1 MKKINLA
8 ITGCLGRMGQ
18 QVLEALC
25 VEPDLTPAG
34 GADLLSESSTITL
47 PDGSGT
53 LKVSRSIA
61 EAASG
66 ADVVIDFTNA
76 EGALS
81 VIKIASA
88 MKVNVVIG
96 STGLSKDTYD
106 EAEKLAYEHNIGIII
121 APNFAVGAVLMAHL
135 SKIAARFFDYAD
147 LTEMH
152 HESKIDSPSG
162 TSLAIAKA
170 IVEGK
175 DGSFKSPVA
184 HKEILSKTR
193 GGVLDGVNI
202 HSVRMP
208 GKMARHEVTFG
219 AAGQTFSMAHDTINR
234 ECYMPGVLIALNA
247 VTKLKGLIVGLENI
261 LDLK

>member
-1 MKKINLA
+1 MSNIKVVVNGI
-8 ITGCLGRMGQ
+8 LGRMGQ

-34 GADLLSESSTITL
+34 GADLLSKSNAITL

-61 EAASG
+61 DAASD

-81 VIKIASA
+81 VIRVASA

-106 EAEKLAYEHNIGIII
+106 EAEKLAYEHDIGIII
-121 APNFAVGAVLMAHL
+121 APNFAVGAVLMTHL

-147 LTEMH
+147 LTETH

-193 GGVLDGVNI
+193 GGVLNGVNI

-208 GKMARHEVTFG
+208 GRVAHHELVFG
-219 AAGQTFSMAHDTINR
+219 TIGQTLSIRHDSINR
-234 ECYMPGVLIALNA
+234 ESFMPGVMMAA
-247 VTKLKGLIVGLENI
+247 REATKLKGLTVGLEKI
-261 LDLK
+261 MGL